1 MDYIFTSRCVSFL
14 SLKSSKGGNRFFM
27 KFIQFLIRMF
37 IDPETKAALEKTPGR
52 QGGVQAV
59 RTVLAGHFR
68 KLTLYNPVG
77 LLAALVFTGTLFY
90 PWWQAYVYNNE
101 YIIWAYPFILRH
113 NLPSEGEVYVIETPV
128 AAVVFLIC
136 LLAGYLFLAFWG
148 STMEGKKGRLFLFW
162 TGIFMLLYAAGF
174 YGALLFA
181 THRIH
186 VPVTGY
192 AYILHTVQVDIF
204 MSFTREYFIAM
215 GSAGVCLLSP
225 LLHGRPALPVY
236 GRKRTP

>member
-1 MDYIFTSRCVSFL
+1 
-14 SLKSSKGGNRFFM
+14 M
-27 KFIQFLIRMF
+27 KWIQALIRIF

-52 QGGVQAV
+52 QEDFRVVG
-59 RTVLAGHFR
+59 TVLAGHFR

-77 LLAALVFTGTLFY
+77 LLAALVFTGTLFH
-90 PWWQAYVYNNE
+90 PWWQAYVYDNE
-101 YIIWAYPFILRH
+101 YTIWAYPFILRH
-113 NLPSEGEVYVIETPV
+113 NLPSEGGVYVIETPV
-128 AAVVFLIC
+128 AAVVFLIF

-162 TGIFMLLYAAGF
+162 TGIFMLLYTAGF

-181 THRIH
+181 THRVH

-204 MSFTREYFIAM
+204 MSFTREYFIAA
-215 GSAGVCLLSP
+215 GSAGVCLFST
-225 LLHGRPALPVY
+225 LLHGRTALSAY
-236 GRKRTP
+236 GRKRIP